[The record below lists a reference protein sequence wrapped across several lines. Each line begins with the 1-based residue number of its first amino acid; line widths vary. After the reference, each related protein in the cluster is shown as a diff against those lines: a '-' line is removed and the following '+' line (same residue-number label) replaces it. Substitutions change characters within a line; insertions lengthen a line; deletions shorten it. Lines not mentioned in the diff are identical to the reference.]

1 MTCINCLIPRAPL
14 LREKDNASLGS
25 PKKRAC
31 KSRERRRGA
40 AAAEF
45 AIVLP
50 VFVLLIVGILEFGRM
65 IMVQQI
71 LTNASREGARL
82 ACIDGS
88 TESNVQTA
96 VTQFLTN
103 ASVSGVT
110 VTCTP
115 STLSSAT
122 PGSQITVQTSVPFD
136 QVSWIASSWF
146 ATDVTLSSSCM
157 MRREG
162 IP

>member
-1 MTCINCLIPRAPL
+1 MTYIICLMSRAL
-14 LREKDNASLGS
+14 LVPPKSNVSLGS
-25 PKKRAC
+25 PFRRVRR
-31 KSRERRRGA
+31 SRERRRGA

-45 AIVLP
+45 AVVLP
-50 VFVLLIVGILEFGRM
+50 VFVLLIFGILEFGRM

-96 VTQFLTN
+96 VTEFLTN
-103 ASVSGVT
+103 ASVTGVT

-122 PGSQITVQTSVPFD
+122 PGSQITVQTSVPVD
-136 QVSWIASSWF
+136 QVSWVASS
-146 ATDVTLSSSCM
+146 
-157 MRREG
+157 
-162 IP
+162 

>member
-1 MTCINCLIPRAPL
+1 MIKHARRNVTAPYVAISPTFAL
-14 LREKDNASLGS
+14 APKMELDEHRGVGVLASW
-25 PKKRAC
+25 
-31 KSRERRRGA
+31 SR
-40 AAAEF
+40 
-45 AIVLP
+45 
-50 VFVLLIVGILEFGRM
+50 
-65 IMVQQI
+65 
-71 LTNASREGARL
+71 
-82 ACIDGS
+82 IDGS

-96 VTQFLTN
+96 VTEFLTN
-103 ASVSGVT
+103 ASVTGVT

-136 QVSWIASSWF
+136 QVSWVASSWF